1 MVVDMDRERLAAI
14 RLFSDLP
21 DAELDALTAR
31 ARELEFE
38 EGDTLAQEGDFGH
51 CIFAIESGAAVVK
64 QGDETLG
71 SVGPGDVVGE
81 IAVLASG
88 RRSASVVATL
98 PLRAISFFKRDVWT
112 LGDEAPQASRRLRE
126 LIASREAEAS
136 PTASAPE

>member
-1 MVVDMDRERLAAI
+1 MERERLAAI

-21 DAELDALTAR
+21 DSELDALTAI
-31 ARELEFE
+31 ARELEFDL
-38 EGDTLAQEGDFGH
+38 GDTLAQQGDFGH
-51 CIFAIESGAAVVK
+51 CVFAIESGTAVVK

-88 RRSASVVATL
+88 RRSASVVATSDI
-98 PLRAISFFKRDVWT
+98 RAFSFFKRDVWT
-112 LGDEAPQASRRLRE
+112 LEDEAPEASRRLRE
-126 LIASREAEAS
+126 LIASREAAPS